1 MGKISGVVER
11 ETALKRWFIN
21 QGLITRDSAVVYPNF
36 IHFHQQSKHRRTQPL
51 AMVGDGT
58 ITATY

>member
-1 MGKISGVVER
+1 MRNGA
-11 ETALKRWFIN
+11 ETSAYIN

-58 ITATY
+58 ITDSY